1 LWRFLK
7 HLQHPIELTRT
18 RRQISAKFIEARRES
33 ADASRRRVTDQQ
45 IQLVAD
51 RLQTNHQATS
61 ID

>member
-1 LWRFLK
+1 LLPGTKYEALWRFLK

-45 IQLVAD
+45 IPAC
-51 RLQTNHQATS
+51 R
-61 ID
+61 